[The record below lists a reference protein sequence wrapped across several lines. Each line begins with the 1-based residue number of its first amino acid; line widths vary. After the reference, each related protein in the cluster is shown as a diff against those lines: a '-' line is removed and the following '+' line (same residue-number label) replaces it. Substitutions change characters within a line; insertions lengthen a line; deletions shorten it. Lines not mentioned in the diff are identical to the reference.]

1 MASPPV
7 EVSTPQQPVKD
18 EKYYFEK
25 GDCTF
30 LVQGVLLKL
39 TRFQLSR
46 DPQSFFAVLF
56 ADANGDASE
65 VIELDDSVEDF
76 RALCWA
82 IYSGPIEMYNACTVP
97 STVEVKTYLRV
108 IDIAH
113 KYVLPEYETW
123 AWLMS
128 RGSGSAL
135 DDHLRGCSEAEL
147 EHMLD
152 LSVRCESS
160 VPDLVNLVE
169 ATWVACA
176 RNGSV
181 SCERALTVGNTHNRR
196 QIQAAAYLH
205 LHNQLV
211 NGDDVPTADGDFS
224 YLGLSKPHLRR
235 LLFGHAKMS
244 SYHISAVGSH
254 MRKKSRVY
262 VEDTQLEYEA
272 RFFLEPRVD
281 DFLL

>member
-1 MASPPV
+1 MPLRDHPSVWRTSNGTVLFLPPLLPQTSMSDTSMASPPV

-30 LVQGVLLKL
+30 LVQGVLFKL

-97 STVEVKTYLRV
+97 STVEVKTYLRI

-128 RGSGSAL
+128 RGNGGAL
-135 DDHLRGCSEAEL
+135 DDHLATCSEAEL

-152 LSVRCESS
+152 LGIRCESS

-169 ATWVACA
+169 LTWVTRT

-181 SCERALTVGNTHNRR
+181 SCEKALNVGRTHNRPH
-196 QIQAAAYLH
+196 IQAATYLH
-205 LHNQLV
+205 LHNHLM
-211 NGDDVPTADGDFS
+211 NGVDVPTPDGDFS

-235 LLFGHAKMS
+235 LLFWACQDV
-244 SYHISAVGSH
+244 IL
-254 MRKKSRVY
+254 SR
-262 VEDTQLEYEA
+262 
-272 RFFLEPRVD
+272 
-281 DFLL
+281 